1 MERGYLGS
9 GELAQL
15 AGISVD
21 TLRYYEQIGVL
32 PRPARTE
39 GNYRRYP
46 AHAIERVRL
55 VRHALAIGF
64 SLRELAKI
72 LRVREKGGAPCR
84 QVRALLNEK
93 LARVEREIADL
104 QVLREQL
111 RTLVEDWD
119 QRLEQTPPDQPAR
132 LLETLSQRGKPNENS
147 DHRAVSRAGI
157 RDAFAARRR

>member
-1 MERGYLGS
+1 MERGYLRS

-21 TLRYYEQIGVL
+21 TLRHYEQIGVL

-64 SLRELAKI
+64 SLPELAKV

-84 QVRALLNEK
+84 QVRALLDEK
-93 LARVEREIADL
+93 LARVDQEIADL
-104 QVLREQL
+104 HALREQL
-111 RTLVEDWD
+111 RTLVKDWD
-119 QRLEQTPPDQPAR
+119 QRLEQTPSDQPAR
-132 LLETLSQRGKPNENS
+132 LLETLSKEGKPNENS
-147 DHRAVSRAGI
+147 NHRAVSRAGMSA
-157 RDAFAARRR
+157 AFTARRR